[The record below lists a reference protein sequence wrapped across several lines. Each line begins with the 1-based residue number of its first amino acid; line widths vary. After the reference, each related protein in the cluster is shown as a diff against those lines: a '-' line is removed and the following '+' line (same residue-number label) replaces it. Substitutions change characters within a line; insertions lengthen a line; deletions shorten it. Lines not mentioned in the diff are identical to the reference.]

1 MPSEGILVDTDVFS
15 YIAWQRPMG
24 KAFVPI
30 LRDRLPA
37 VSFVTVGE
45 LFFGAAKAGWGEQR
59 ILRLETILKRYTVI
73 PGTYAIARAYGDVKV
88 AFRDQVDECD
98 MWIAATAITHELP
111 VLTNKLRHFEPIS
124 DRFGFSLLHPERT

>member
-1 MPSEGILVDTDVFS
+1 VPSEGTLVDTDVFS
-15 YIAWQRPMG
+15 YIAWQRPEG
-24 KAFVPI
+24 RAFIPI

-73 PGTYAIARAYGDVKV
+73 PGTYAIARAYGDIKA
-88 AFRDQVDECD
+88 AFRDQIGERD
-98 MWIAATAITHELP
+98 MWIAATGIAHALP
-111 VLTNKLRHFEPIS
+111 IVTNNLRHFEPMS
-124 DRFGFSLLHPERT
+124 ERFGFGLLHPERT